1 MNKITTII
9 LHIITFFMLTSCVAE
24 QKKYVIGVSQSSVD
38 AWRLKLQKELVQA
51 SYFNDDVDVVLCNAD
66 FDVEKQCAQIDSLV
80 DIGVDLLIVSPQ
92 ENGKIAEHVSN
103 AQKHD
108 IPVIIFD
115 KTIDIKEYT
124 AFMGADNYKI
134 GRLMGEYAVS
144 RLGKRGNVV
153 EISGERTSPPAMER
167 HRGFTDAL
175 KSHPDIHIV
184 GHEEGDWKEASGE
197 KAMERIIRKLEKEDP
212 NFMIDLVFGG
222 NDRMALGARK
232 AIDCYTKT
240 HTNSAISHNKAGILY
255 FGIDAVPGIGG
266 GMEMVENGKLTASAI
281 YPTQGGKLID
291 LALKILKG
299 EPYQKYNDME
309 TSIVTRDN
317 AKVLLLQYKEV
328 EHQDQNIKMMYAKVD
343 NIIAKLNAQ
352 TTLLVTFICIFFVIG
367 LLLII
372 VVRAYRTKNHLYKE
386 LQKKTEELYCEKGI
400 VERQRDE
407 LEEQRD
413 QLLDATSKE
422 EEEEPTDVSADTDM
436 ATDDEIPKSDFMNR
450 FLKVLDTRF
459 SDPTLS
465 VEEIGQELGM
475 SRVQLY
481 RKTKALTGKTPVEI
495 IRIERLRRA
504 RHLLEDES
512 LSIAEV
518 AYRIGFSAP
527 SYFTKC
533 YREYYGIAP
542 SDVKNDTNA

>member
-108 IPVIIFD
+108 FPVIIFD

-436 ATDDEIPKSDFMNR
+436 ATDNEIPKSDFMNR

-533 YREYYGIAP
+533 YREYYGVAP

>member
-92 ENGKIAEHVSN
+92 ENCKISEHVSN

-436 ATDDEIPKSDFMNR
+436 ATDNEIPKSDFMNR

-459 SDPTLS
+459 SDSTLS

-533 YREYYGIAP
+533 YREYYGVAP

>member
-9 LHIITFFMLTSCVAE
+9 LYIITFFMLTSCVADK
-24 QKKYVIGVSQSSVD
+24 KKYVIGVSQSSED
-38 AWRLKLQKELVQA
+38 AWRLKLEKELVQA
-51 SYFNDDVDVVLCNAD
+51 SYFNDDVDVVLCNAH
-66 FDVEKQCAQIDSLV
+66 FNVEKQCEQIDSLV
-80 DIGVDLLIVSPQ
+80 KIGVDLLIVSPQ
-92 ENGKIAEHVSN
+92 ENGKLAEHVSN

-144 RLGKRGNVV
+144 RLGRKGNVV
-153 EISGERTSPPAMER
+153 EITGERTSPPAMER
-167 HRGFTDAL
+167 HRGFSDAL
-175 KSHPDIHIV
+175 ASHPDIHVV
-184 GHEEGDWKEASGE
+184 GYEEGNWKEPSGE
-197 KAMERIIRKLEKEDP
+197 EAMDRILKKLEKKDP
-212 NFMIDLVFGG
+212 DFTIDLVFGG

-232 AIDCYTKT
+232 AIERYANT
-240 HTNSAISHNKAGILY
+240 HSSSTINRNKAGILY
-255 FGIDAVPGIGG
+255 FGIDAVPGPEG
-266 GMEMVENGKLTASAI
+266 GMEMVEKGKLTASAI

-299 EPYQKYNDME
+299 EPYRKYNDME

-328 EHQDQNIKMMYAKVD
+328 ENQDRNIKMMYAKVD
-343 NIIAKLNAQ
+343 NIVSKLNAQ
-352 TTLLVTFICIFFVIG
+352 TTMLISFIII
-367 LLLII
+367 II
-372 VVRAYRTKNHLYKE
+372 VVGLMLLITIRAYRTKNRLYKE

-422 EEEEPTDVSADTDM
+422 EEEPTDFSSGSYPSADS
-436 ATDDEIPKSDFMNR
+436 ELPKSEFMDR
-450 FLKVLDTRF
+450 FLKVLDHRL

-465 VEEIGQELGM
+465 VEEIGQEMGM

-481 RKTKALTGKTPVEI
+481 RKTKTLTGKTPVEI
-495 IRIERLRRA
+495 IREERLKRA
-504 RHLLEDES
+504 RILLADES
-512 LSIAEV
+512 ISIAEV

-533 YREYYGIAP
+533 YREYYGVAP
-542 SDVKNDTNA
+542 SGIKNDTNT

>member
-1 MNKITTII
+1 M
-9 LHIITFFMLTSCVAE
+9 
-24 QKKYVIGVSQSSVD
+24 
-38 AWRLKLQKELVQA
+38 
-51 SYFNDDVDVVLCNAD
+51 
-66 FDVEKQCAQIDSLV
+66 
-80 DIGVDLLIVSPQ
+80 
-92 ENGKIAEHVSN
+92 
-103 AQKHD
+103 
-108 IPVIIFD
+108 
-115 KTIDIKEYT
+115 
-124 AFMGADNYKI
+124 
-134 GRLMGEYAVS
+134 
-144 RLGKRGNVV
+144 
-153 EISGERTSPPAMER
+153 
-167 HRGFTDAL
+167 
-175 KSHPDIHIV
+175 

-212 NFMIDLVFGG
+212 DFMIDLVFGG

-232 AIDCYTKT
+232 TIDCYAKT

-367 LLLII
+367 LFLVI

-436 ATDDEIPKSDFMNR
+436 ATDNEIPKSDFMNR
-450 FLKVLDTRF
+450 FIKVLDTRF

-481 RKTKALTGKTPVEI
+481 RKTKTLTGKTPVEI

-504 RHLLEDES
+504 RLLLEDES

-533 YREYYGIAP
+533 YREYYGVAP

>member
-1 MNKITTII
+1 
-9 LHIITFFMLTSCVAE
+9 
-24 QKKYVIGVSQSSVD
+24 
-38 AWRLKLQKELVQA
+38 
-51 SYFNDDVDVVLCNAD
+51 
-66 FDVEKQCAQIDSLV
+66 
-80 DIGVDLLIVSPQ
+80 
-92 ENGKIAEHVSN
+92 
-103 AQKHD
+103 
-108 IPVIIFD
+108 
-115 KTIDIKEYT
+115 
-124 AFMGADNYKI
+124 MGADNYKI

-175 KSHPDIHIV
+175 KSHPNIHIV

-232 AIDCYTKT
+232 AIDCYAKT

-299 EPYQKYNDME
+299 KPYQKYNDME

-367 LLLII
+367 LFLVI

-422 EEEEPTDVSADTDM
+422 EEEEQTDVSADTDM

-481 RKTKALTGKTPVEI
+481 RKTKTLTGKTPVEI

-533 YREYYGIAP
+533 YREYYGVAP

>member
-422 EEEEPTDVSADTDM
+422 EEEEQTDVSADTDM
-436 ATDDEIPKSDFMNR
+436 ATDNEIPKSDFMNR

-459 SDPTLS
+459 YPISGGNRTGIRYVASATLPQDKGLDWQNS
-465 VEEIGQELGM
+465 GGNNPHRTTPKG
-475 SRVQLY
+475 STSARRRVAFH
-481 RKTKALTGKTPVEI
+481 RGSGVSNWFFCAF
-495 IRIERLRRA
+495 
-504 RHLLEDES
+504 LLHQV
-512 LSIAEV
+512 L
-518 AYRIGFSAP
+518 
-527 SYFTKC
+527 
-533 YREYYGIAP
+533 
-542 SDVKNDTNA
+542 

>member
-197 KAMERIIRKLEKEDP
+197 KAMERIIRQLEKEDP

-436 ATDDEIPKSDFMNR
+436 ATDNEIPKSDFMNR

-533 YREYYGIAP
+533 YREYYGVAP

>member
-222 NDRMALGARK
+222 NDRMALGASK
-232 AIDCYTKT
+232 AIDCNTKT

-372 VVRAYRTKNHLYKE
+372 VVRAYRTKNHLFKE
-386 LQKKTEELYCEKGI
+386 LQKKPEALYCEKGI

-436 ATDDEIPKSDFMNR
+436 ATDNEIPKSDFMNR

-533 YREYYGIAP
+533 YREYYGVAP

>member
-1 MNKITTII
+1 
-9 LHIITFFMLTSCVAE
+9 
-24 QKKYVIGVSQSSVD
+24 
-38 AWRLKLQKELVQA
+38 
-51 SYFNDDVDVVLCNAD
+51 
-66 FDVEKQCAQIDSLV
+66 
-80 DIGVDLLIVSPQ
+80 
-92 ENGKIAEHVSN
+92 
-103 AQKHD
+103 
-108 IPVIIFD
+108 
-115 KTIDIKEYT
+115 
-124 AFMGADNYKI
+124 
-134 GRLMGEYAVS
+134 
-144 RLGKRGNVV
+144 
-153 EISGERTSPPAMER
+153 
-167 HRGFTDAL
+167 
-175 KSHPDIHIV
+175 
-184 GHEEGDWKEASGE
+184 
-197 KAMERIIRKLEKEDP
+197 
-212 NFMIDLVFGG
+212 
-222 NDRMALGARK
+222 
-232 AIDCYTKT
+232 
-240 HTNSAISHNKAGILY
+240 
-255 FGIDAVPGIGG
+255 
-266 GMEMVENGKLTASAI
+266 MVENGKLTASAI

-436 ATDDEIPKSDFMNR
+436 ATDNEIPKSDFMNR

>member
-240 HTNSAISHNKAGILY
+240 PTNSAISHNKAGRLN
-255 FGIDAVPGIGG
+255 FGLDAVPGIGG

-436 ATDDEIPKSDFMNR
+436 ATDNEIPKSDFMNR

-533 YREYYGIAP
+533 YREYYGVAP